1 MKNYD
6 TAAAVA
12 CLGEA
17 FLDILKDGPKALSG
31 LEREVLRLGHMT
43 IASAVALA
51 LEARLRLHRF
61 LQGRSLAAWEQ
72 LGECLA
78 GPVAFLELA
87 LVRDVERSAVG
98 SLAIRTPYAAVG

>member
-43 IASAVALA
+43 IASAVA
-51 LEARLRLHRF
+51 R
-61 LQGRSLAAWEQ
+61 
-72 LGECLA
+72 
-78 GPVAFLELA
+78 
-87 LVRDVERSAVG
+87 
-98 SLAIRTPYAAVG
+98 